1 MSVRTVFLDDD
12 DEATLAYLR
21 KRTGLSVADVL
32 KRGLESYAEIVR
44 DEVAAKPF
52 DVYRRLD
59 LGPGGYAIA
68 PARDAK
74 AALVEALRDKHR
86 G

>member
-74 AALVEALRDKHR
+74 AALVEVLRDKHR
-86 G
+86 R